1 MESFKRNRKYTGAI
15 LREEKPGRWVSNKPL
30 FLCGNKGLFP
40 VFKTGG
46 PTGRFPVNHQE
57 FELRNIGKES
67 FNIEDRIW

>member
-1 MESFKRNRKYTGAI
+1 MEVFKRNRNYTGAV
-15 LREEKPGRWVSNKPL
+15 LEEEKPGRWVSNKPL

-57 FELRNIGKES
+57 FIVKRIGGGDDLENK
-67 FNIEDRIW
+67 I